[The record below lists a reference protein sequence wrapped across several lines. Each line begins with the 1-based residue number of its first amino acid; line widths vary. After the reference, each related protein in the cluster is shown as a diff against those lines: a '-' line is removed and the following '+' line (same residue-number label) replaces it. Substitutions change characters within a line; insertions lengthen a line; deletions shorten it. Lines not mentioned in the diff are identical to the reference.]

1 MYGRVSNHEIIIP
14 YLPSFVGSGIRRVWR
29 GRGVIVGVCE
39 EGVGVSSECGDG
51 VGVSVWRGGWV
62 CETKVDYQL
71 C

>member
-14 YLPSFVGSGIRRVWR
+14 YLALFVGSCD
-29 GRGVIVGVCE
+29 VGV
-39 EGVGVSSECGDG
+39 GVGVSSECGDG